1 SFIAIRKGILNRF
14 RPPAEEPVRMRRSL
28 ASRWQAGGRSTGN
41 WYLLPA
47 EGATPDPLEREETN
61 KERVRVLLER
71 YGILFRELLLREL
84 PPLQWQRL
92 FRTLRIMELSGELL
106 SGSFFHGIPG
116 LQFISHEAFRMLTKG
131 LPEDGVFWLNA
142 VDPASLCGIGLEA
155 LKDGLPPRI
164 PGTHL
169 VYHGTRLVVVS
180 RRFGKELRIDVEP
193 DDPRL
198 PDYLAF
204 FRVLVSREFNPRKQ
218 VNVERING
226 SPAARSVYRQA
237 LIEFGF
243 QESYKGLEFWR
254 RY

>member
-1 SFIAIRKGILNRF
+1 
-14 RPPAEEPVRMRRSL
+14 
-28 ASRWQAGGRSTGN
+28 SRWQAGEQGGGAWYSLPTEGTGD
-41 WYLLPA
+41 
-47 EGATPDPLEREETN
+47 DPLEREETN

-71 YGILFRELLLREL
+71 YGIVFRELLAREL

-116 LQFISHEAFRMLTKG
+116 LQFISHEAFRMLTQG
-131 LPEDGVFWLNA
+131 LPQEQIYWLNA
-142 VDPASLCGIGLEA
+142 VDPASLCGAGLEG
-155 LKDGLPPRI
+155 LKDELPPRI

-180 RRFGKELRIDVEP
+180 RRFGKELRINVPP

-218 VNVERING
+218 ISVERING
-226 SPAARSVYRQA
+226 SPASGSVYRQA
-237 LIEFGF
+237 LVAFGF
-243 QESYKGLEFWR
+243 QTSYRGLDLWR

>member
-1 SFIAIRKGILNRF
+1 
-14 RPPAEEPVRMRRSL
+14 M
-28 ASRWQAGGRSTGN
+28 AGSGS

-47 EGATPDPLEREETN
+47 GKPPDDPLEREETN

-71 YGILFRELLLREL
+71 YGILFRELLAREL
-84 PPLQWQRL
+84 PLLQWPRL

-116 LQFISHEAFRMLTKG
+116 LQFISHDAFRMLSQG
-131 LPEDGVFWLNA
+131 LPADAVYWVNA
-142 VDPASLCGIGLEA
+142 VDPASLCGTGLEA

-169 VYHGTRLVVVS
+169 VYHGPRLVVVS
-180 RRFGKELRIDVEP
+180 RRFGRELRINVPP

-198 PDYLAF
+198 PDYLAV
-204 FRVLVSREFNPRKQ
+204 FRVLVSREFNPRKSIG
-218 VNVERING
+218 VERVNG
-226 SPAARSVYRQA
+226 VPARESPYREA
-237 LIEFGF
+237 LVGFGF
-243 QESYKGLEFWR
+243 QRSYRGLELWR